1 MAGLDVIINQIN
13 MSSKSRI
20 DEIQKSSDA
29 ECAGILNEAQSFA
42 EKKRTEAE
50 KRAERN
56 VQEIKERAGST
67 AQLKIRQAVLACKQ
81 ELIAATLEK
90 AKESFYK
97 MADAE
102 YFNALVSIVETYA
115 TNGKGELYLSDKDLK
130 RVPADFEGRINEL
143 AKKKGGELKLS
154 ADSTDIDG
162 GFILKYDSVEENCSI
177 TALFDNSHEI
187 LVDLLQKL
195 LFSKK

>member
-13 MSSKSRI
+13 MSSKRRV
-20 DEIQKSSDA
+20 DEIQTSSDA

-42 EKKRTEAE
+42 EKKRAEAE

-67 AQLKIRQAVLACKQ
+67 AQLKIRRAVLTCKQ
-81 ELIAATLEK
+81 ELITATLEK
-90 AKESFYK
+90 AKESFYQ

-102 YFNALVSIVETYA
+102 YFNALISIVENYA
-115 TNGKGELYLSDKDLK
+115 DNGKGVLCLSDKDLK
-130 RVPADFEGRINEL
+130 RVPADFESRVSEV
-143 AKKKGGELKLS
+143 AQKKGGSLKIS
-154 ADSTDIDG
+154 ADPVDIDG

-177 TALFDNSHEI
+177 TALFDNSNEM
-187 LVDLLQKL
+187 LVDVLQKL